1 MFDGTSSQNS
11 SQWRGLHSV
20 GGRNFDQPLVKS
32 NFSGGHRVIAQV
44 SYKHNWSENVA
55 TQLGLVY
62 EGRSGSPFSYIYND
76 NGNLNREDSRERNL
90 VYVPLNRD
98 DIVLIDD
105 ASAGTA
111 DYQWQQLNK
120 FIAGNKYLNSR
131 RGQYVE
137 VNADRAPFTH
147 IFDLRFMQ
155 EFSFNIGDKK
165 NTFQFTADIY
175 NFGNMLNNEW
185 GRRYFI
191 PADFELLNFE
201 GFQGDNTTPTYT
213 FDGVTNNDPSAN
225 RIDDSGLTSSRW
237 QMQLGI
243 RYIFGN

>member
-1 MFDGTSSQNS
+1 M
-11 SQWRGLHSV
+11 
-20 GGRNFDQPLVKS
+20 
-32 NFSGGHRVIAQV
+32 
-44 SYKHNWSENVA
+44 
-55 TQLGLVY
+55 Y